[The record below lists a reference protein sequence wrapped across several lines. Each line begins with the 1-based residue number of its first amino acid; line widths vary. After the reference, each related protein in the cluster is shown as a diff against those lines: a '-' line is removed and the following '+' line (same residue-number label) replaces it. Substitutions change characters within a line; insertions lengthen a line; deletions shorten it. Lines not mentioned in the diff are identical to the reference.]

1 MYSAYNLNAHR
12 LFSIRAPKKIL
23 LHLIFICMNPSFFLR
38 AISFV
43 RANFYN
49 KSLFIGVWMKYFIG
63 ITVFTKFFSF
73 NSFFFSF
80 SISANKLVVGFA
92 YKFQFVISKLNYIH
106 GRTTRFGHTTPMLL
120 SISSSPN
127 VIIYRRNEMDFNWRN
142 VESVPVERGL
152 LGQRILTK
160 KKNKQKYKTIPRVI
174 HLHLFNISIW

>member
-1 MYSAYNLNAHR
+1 MNEVFYWDYGFYQI
-12 LFSIRAPKKIL
+12 LF
-23 LHLIFICMNPSFFLR
+23 FQF
-38 AISFV
+38 
-43 RANFYN
+43 
-49 KSLFIGVWMKYFIG
+49 
-63 ITVFTKFFSF
+63 
-73 NSFFFSF
+73 FFFSF

-142 VESVPVERGL
+142 VESVPVECGL

-160 KKNKQKYKTIPRVI
+160 KKTNKNTKLSRVLFTYIYSTSLYDKSTKWITKRIGMHFLQRNRECCCSFRFRWNLI
-174 HLHLFNISIW
+174 HRQSAKSVLWRKKIKCERFT